1 MAAPLL
7 DPDREGQSIARKKL
21 ELDGYVLV
29 RDRELG
35 IGQDHREH
43 IHRTFFNGS
52 ILRRYDNDV
61 PADRLRARDV
71 VRYHWA
77 DGELELREHDTIAIE
92 NRGEHTGRREFDRVA
107 VLRDRVLKHW
117 IHGVLHLVPENLRQP
132 SGTFGINFFRTFTN
146 VVTRPHQDGEEYIIV
161 YVVDK
166 IGGGART
173 QLCGLDHDEI
183 LVEDEL
189 HPGDLIVVRDDR
201 FRHNATPLTPP
212 PDGPARRDALVCTV
226 NYPHT
231 YRISP

>member
-1 MAAPLL
+1 MASSLL
-7 DPDREGQSIARKKL
+7 EPDREGQSIARKKL

-35 IGQDHREH
+35 VLPHHRGH
-43 IHRTFFNGS
+43 IHRAFFNDRF
-52 ILRRYDNDV
+52 LRRYDNDI

-71 VRYHWA
+71 VRYDWSG
-77 DGELELREHDTIAIE
+77 DELELRRHETIAIE
-92 NRGEHTGRREFDRVA
+92 NRGEHPGRREFDRA
-107 VLRDRVLKHW
+107 EVLDDRVMAHW
-117 IHGVLHLVPENLRQP
+117 IRGVLHLVPENLRQA
-132 SGTFGINFFRTFTN
+132 SGTFGVNFFRTFTN
-146 VVTRPHQDGEEYIIV
+146 VVTRPHQDGEEYIVV

-173 QLCGLDHDEI
+173 QLYGLDRDEV

-189 HPGDLIVVRDDR
+189 GPGDLIIVRDDA

-212 PDGPARRDALVCTV
+212 REVPARRDALVCTV

-231 YRISP
+231 YPISP